1 MNKKDIYELMD
12 RFEISGLQSLKLRDG
27 DFSIELKKPEPA
39 EVPAPPAPAPA
50 SPTPPTPA
58 PSTRDPAAEG
68 ELVRAPLLGT
78 FYAAPA
84 PGEDPFVRVGERIGK
99 GRTLCLIEAMKT
111 MSEIPAPCDLVVE
124 EVLAEDGALVGF
136 DAPLLRYRH
145 V

>member
-12 RFEISGLQSLKLRDG
+12 RFEISGLQALKLRDG
-27 DFSIELKKPEPA
+27 DFSLEMKKPEPA
-39 EVPAPPAPAPA
+39 AAPPAAAPA
-50 SPTPPTPA
+50 ASV
-58 PSTRDPAAEG
+58 STCTAPAAEG
-68 ELVRAPLLGT
+68 EVVRAPLVGT

-84 PGEDPFVRVGERIGK
+84 PGEAPFVREGERVGK

-124 EVLAEDGALVGF
+124 AVLAEDGALVGF

>member
-39 EVPAPPAPAPA
+39 ALPAPPAPA
-50 SPTPPTPA
+50 SPA
-58 PSTRDPAAEG
+58 PAPAVRAPAEED

-84 PGEDPFVRVGERIGK
+84 PGEAPFVRVGERIGK

>member
-12 RFEISGLQSLKLRDG
+12 RFEISGLQSLKFRGG

-39 EVPAPPAPAPA
+39 AVPAAPAAPVPVPAPPAPASAPA
-50 SPTPPTPA
+50 E
-58 PSTRDPAAEG
+58 EG